1 MARLAHKVA
10 LVTGAASGIGLATAE
25 LLAREGAA
33 VFALDIA
40 KGRFD
45 ADGIEGME
53 LDVSD
58 DAAWRDVVDEIVS
71 SRGRIDVL
79 VNNAGIPGTQLP
91 LLDETLEG
99 WENVIAVNQT
109 GVFHGMR
116 AVLPAMI
123 SEGMGSIINISSVW
137 GIVAAPGAVSYQ
149 TSKGAVRHL
158 TKNAAVTYAP
168 HGVRVNSIH
177 PGMINTPA
185 IQGGSFDGLV
195 AATPIGRLGEPIDI
209 ASGVL
214 YLASDESSFV
224 TGSELV
230 IDGGF
235 RAV

>member
-1 MARLAHKVA
+1 MGRLGGKVA
-10 LVTGAASGIGLATAE
+10 LVTGAARGIGLATAE

-33 VFALDIA
+33 VYALDLEA
-40 KGRFD
+40 GDFD
-45 ADGIEGME
+45 ADGVEGMA

-58 DAAWRDVVDEIVS
+58 AAAWGDVVGTIVS

-99 WENVIAVNQT
+99 WESVIAVNQT

-116 AVLPAMI
+116 AVLPTMI
-123 SEGMGSIINISSVW
+123 SQAAGSIINISSVW

-158 TKNAAVTYAP
+158 TKNAAVTYAR
-168 HGVRVNSIH
+168 HGVRVNSVH
-177 PGMINTPA
+177 PGMVNTPA
-185 IQGGSFDGLV
+185 TQGGSFDGLV
-195 AATPIGRLGEPIDI
+195 AATPLGRIGAPRDI
-209 ASGVL
+209 ANGVL

-235 RAV
+235 GAV